1 MNNFL
6 IVLRKEYM
14 TIVGKK
20 SFIIMTFLTP
30 ILMILLGAVPALLGV
45 FAKDT
50 SDKEVIIVDQTGKYY
65 DAIKAGEAEG
75 FHFMNGA
82 NNISEYKSEALSSDS
97 LYAVVVITKD
107 LLKDPR
113 AITIYSTATI
123 PPALEKN
130 LSETLSKEL
139 QQEKIASYEIPELD
153 KIIADSK
160 VSVDISTVQWSADG
174 EEVAA
179 SATVGM
185 ITGQI
190 FNFALYFFVIMY
202 GSMVM
207 ESVRVE
213 KKNRIMEILATS
225 VKPTTLLWAK
235 IVGLVKPTTLLWAK
249 IVGIGLVGI
258 TQLLMWGLFFVIVF
272 VALQSLLLSSVT
284 FDMNQFKDAVMAAQ
298 EGGYDAELAGSLEA
312 LANIN
317 YGQII
322 LCFLCYF
329 ITSYVSFAALYAA
342 SGAVTDA
349 EEGVNQITLPITI
362 LLAFGF
368 IFGFY
373 SAENP
378 NTNISLVTSFI
389 PFMAPNVMMVR
400 LPFNPP
406 AWQVWL
412 SMFIMIAFTCF
423 FVWFAAK
430 IFRVGMLMYG
440 KKPSMKELWRWI
452 KYE

>member
-6 IVLRKEYM
+6 IVLQKEYM

-30 ILMILLGAVPALLGV
+30 VLMILLGAVPALLGV

-65 DAIKAGEAEG
+65 DAIKDGEAEG
-75 FHFMNGA
+75 FHFMDGSA
-82 NNISEYKSEALSSDS
+82 DISEYKSQALSSDS

-107 LLKDPR
+107 LLEDPR

-123 PPALEKN
+123 PPALQDN
-130 LSETLSKEL
+130 LSKTLSREL
-139 QQEKIASYEIPELD
+139 QQEKIASYQIPELD

-160 VSVDISTVQWSADG
+160 VSVNISTVQWSADG

-235 IVGLVKPTTLLWAK
+235 IVG
-249 IVGIGLVGI
+249 IGLVGI

-298 EGGYDAELAGSLEA
+298 DGGYDAELAGSLEA

-322 LCFLCYF
+322 FCFLCYF

-362 LLAFGF
+362 LLVFGF

-378 NTNISLVTSFI
+378 NTNISLITSFI

-406 AWQVWL
+406 TWQIWL
-412 SMFIMIAFTCF
+412 SISIMIAFTCF
-423 FVWFAAK
+423 FVWYAAK

-440 KKPSMKELWRWI
+440 KKPTMKELWRWI